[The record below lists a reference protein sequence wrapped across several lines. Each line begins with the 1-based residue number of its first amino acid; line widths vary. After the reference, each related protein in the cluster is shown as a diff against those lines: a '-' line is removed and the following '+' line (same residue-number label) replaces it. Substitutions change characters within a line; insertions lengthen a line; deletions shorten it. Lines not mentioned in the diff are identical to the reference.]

1 MILNLKIHVLNS
13 SVTNVVYKYLPC
25 AKLYVSDGIWRS
37 ITNTTVTTISHD
49 YKNPRELAHIISTG
63 FLCLD
68 KEEGISSIITINSR
82 SKWVSLTS
90 YKQRSEIKYKS
101 MWNDSEQRFEE
112 LFDKMDSIC
121 TSSLIKAIKEMDRSM
136 LNIIG
141 VFNS

>member
-1 MILNLKIHVLNS
+1 M
-13 SVTNVVYKYLPC
+13 
-25 AKLYVSDGIWRS
+25 SDGIWRS
-37 ITNTTVTTISHD
+37 ITNTTATTISHN
-49 YKNPRELAHIISTG
+49 YKNPRELVRIISTG

-136 LNIIG
+136 LNMMG